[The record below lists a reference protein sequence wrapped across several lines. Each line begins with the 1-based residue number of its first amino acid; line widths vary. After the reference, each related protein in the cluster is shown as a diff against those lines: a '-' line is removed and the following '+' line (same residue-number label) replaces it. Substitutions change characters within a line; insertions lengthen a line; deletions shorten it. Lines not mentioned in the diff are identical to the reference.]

1 MTLSTRAGR
10 GPVFVFLAAL
20 ASLAG
25 CMSVDEPK
33 APAGGAQPR
42 LATYSC
48 GEDGTLRI
56 EAASGMVRVT
66 LTEPAD
72 PKAAPE
78 DARPPEPVE
87 LPAAPPGQST
97 RFGKEGYALV
107 VEGREALYMKAGR
120 VPMTCTR

>member
-1 MTLSTRAGR
+1 MMLSTRAGR
-10 GPVFVFLAAL
+10 GPVLVFLAAL
-20 ASLAG
+20 APLAG
-25 CMSVDEPK
+25 CMSTETPG

-48 GEDGTLRI
+48 SEDGTLRI
-56 EAASGMVRVT
+56 EAAGGMVRVT
-66 LTEPAD
+66 LIEPGD
-72 PKAAPE
+72 PE
-78 DARPPEPVE
+78 DAPEPVE